1 MRTNVWYTMERR
13 WIPSTGHDIAL
24 YILRPRKNAR
34 PKAQTPGVLWIH
46 GGGYVVGMA
55 KMIYLSRA
63 MALVKKYGAAW
74 RGRRPIRPR
83 WRTATPRCAI

>member
-1 MRTNVWYTMERR
+1 MRTNAWYTMARR

-24 YILRPRKNAR
+24 YIFRPRKNTR
-34 PKAQTPGVLWIH
+34 HQAQTPGVLWIH

-63 MALVKKYGAAW
+63 MALVKKYGAVVV
-74 RGRRPIRPR
+74 
-83 WRTATPRCAI
+83 TP